1 MKDKPKVAQKGAGRK
16 WAQKLKELGRQ
27 SPPQGLV
34 DKINQVE
41 KKKVAVPSGDSKELD
56 V

>member
-1 MKDKPKVAQKGAGRK
+1 MKEKPRVPQKGAGRK
-16 WAQKLKELGRQ
+16 WAQKLKELGQQ

-34 DKINQVE
+34 DKINQAE
-41 KKKVAVPSGDSKELD
+41 KKKVAVPRAASKDLD